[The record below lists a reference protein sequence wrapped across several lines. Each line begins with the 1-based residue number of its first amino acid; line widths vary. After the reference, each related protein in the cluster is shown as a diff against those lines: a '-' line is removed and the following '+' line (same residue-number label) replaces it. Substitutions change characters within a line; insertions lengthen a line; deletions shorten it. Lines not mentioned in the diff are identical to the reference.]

1 VGYGSYQNCEAA
13 EGILGKRLECIL
25 ESRIRRTQTSPR
37 CYPGWDER
45 SMREGAKRERVRTDL
60 SANANL
66 AGRIGMS
73 GAVKNATKKQT
84 AAPNKHAPKPIN
96 LER

>member
-1 VGYGSYQNCEAA
+1 MTRM
-13 EGILGKRLECIL
+13 LPRLKQRKYE
-25 ESRIRRTQTSPR
+25 EMVEDVKWEKT
-37 CYPGWDER
+37 W
-45 SMREGAKRERVRTDL
+45 TDL

-73 GAVKNATKKQT
+73 GAVRKATKKQT

-96 LER
+96 LERAWTER